1 MIPRPRNTMLRRR
14 LNKTFMDIALAY
26 RDMRIDITITRFRPG
41 DMRELRNLVQGVVRA
56 LLSMET
62 ETLLF
67 EDWNLEDQTPE
78 ITVNQPGAAASSK
91 ASTVPPSE
99 IQDMGRQ
106 VANALSGPTK
116 EVLQCMA
123 EGMRRCHA
131 ALMDLSDCRDY
142 FGPAAEV
149 PSDITPVQLRIKNAL
164 DSFDMAEASLL
175 VSSEIP
181 ESYADQYE
189 TVELFVFARHVR
201 EAAATV
207 VNLMV
212 KVHEMSRNSD
222 RMRLNLPTYPPWK
235 AVYRTNAQVR
245 HDRGGVTAGMYQAT
259 FSEITHMLDVMK
271 AKESH
276 AGPRRSY
283 EAVTK
288 VESMPHTMEPSIRGQ
303 PASRRDKLGY
313 KVWTIL
319 HRLQG
324 FESRYALKVAILIS
338 ILSIPAWLTK
348 DSQWWDHYEAWWG
361 VCMGWIMMHPR
372 VGGNVQDLVTRSFAA
387 ILGAVWAGASY
398 AAGNGN
404 PYVMAAFAAIYMIPM
419 LFRFTQSSHPVRCFM
434 SVHLF
439 TSSC

>member
-1 MIPRPRNTMLRRR
+1 MLRRR

-41 DMRELRNLVQGVVRA
+41 DVRELRNLIQGVVRA

-67 EDWNLEDQTPE
+67 EDWDVEEAGPG
-78 ITVNQPGAAASSK
+78 ITVDQAGGAVSSPV
-91 ASTVPPSE
+91 SPSE
-99 IQDMGRQ
+99 PRDMGRQ

-131 ALMDLSDCRDY
+131 ALMDLSGCRGY
-142 FGPAAEV
+142 FGPAADV
-149 PSDITPVQLRIKNAL
+149 SSDLSPVQLRAKDAL
-164 DSFDMAEASLL
+164 DAFDAAEASLL
-175 VSSEIP
+175 ASSEIP
-181 ESYADQYE
+181 ESNADQYE

-201 EAAATV
+201 ETAATV
-207 VNLMV
+207 VRLMA
-212 KVHEMSRNSD
+212 KTHEMSRNSE
-222 RMRLNLPTYPPWK
+222 RTRLNLPTYPPWK

-259 FSEITHMLDVMK
+259 FAEITVMLDAVK
-271 AKESH
+271 AQESR

-288 VESMPHTMEPSIRGQ
+288 VDSAPYATEPSIRGQ
-303 PASRRDKLGY
+303 PASRRDRLGY
-313 KVWTIL
+313 RVWTIL

-324 FESRYALKVAILIS
+324 FESRYALKVSVLIS
-338 ILSIPAWLTK
+338 LLSIPAWLSR
-348 DSQWWDHYEAWWG
+348 DSEWWDRYEVWWA

-372 VGGNVQDLVTRSFAA
+372 VGGNVQDLVTRAFAA

-398 AAGNGN
+398 AAGDGD
-404 PYVMAAFAAIYMIPM
+404 PYVMAVFAAVYMLPM
-419 LFRFTQSSHPVRCFM
+419 LFRFTQSAHPV
-434 SVHLF
+434 SLGP
-439 TSSC
+439 SSHFSST